1 MKAWLKRNYYRLAYY
16 RKNVK
21 IGENVLLNTHN
32 EFKGFNAIGND
43 TIFASSS
50 IGLGSYI
57 ADRSVITKA
66 VIGKFCSIGSFVQ
79 TGLGVH
85 PSTGF
90 VSSHPA
96 FYSTQKQA
104 GFSFVD
110 KDIFKEHLFIDANEK
125 YVVLIGNDVW
135 IGNNVI
141 IMDGIKIG
149 DGAIIASG
157 SIVTKDVAPYTIVG
171 GVPAKFIKPRF
182 DEQQAKRL
190 LEIKWWDW
198 SLEKIK
204 TNSKFFENVE
214 FFTSTFK

>member
-16 RKNVK
+16 RKSVK
-21 IGENVLLNTHN
+21 IGKNVLLNTHN

-66 VIGKFCSIGSFVQ
+66 AIGKFCSIGSFVQ

-85 PSTGF
+85 PSSGF

-110 KDIFKEHLFIDANEK
+110 KDIFKEHLFIDANKK

-171 GVPAKFIKPRF
+171 GVPAKFMKPRF
-182 DEQQAKRL
+182 DEQQTKKL
-190 LEIKWWDW
+190 LTIKWWDW
-198 SLEKIK
+198 SLDKIK
-204 TNSKFFENVE
+204 ADSRFFENVE